1 MSAAV
6 GKPVS
11 WRLWDA
17 AEALVAAVWP
27 RRFSALTAWLLL
39 MPSILLV
46 GVLVVGLVWVGGFSL
61 HELDTSTYRLKP
73 EYTLANYVYIF
84 ERAVYL
90 KIIGRSVLAAA
101 IVTLA
106 TILLAFP
113 YAYVMVRTPSPW
125 VRKLLLVS
133 LFLPFFIGQVV
144 RAYGWLIVLGH
155 QGIINAVLGWF
166 GIGPFPMIATYGA
179 VLVGLIQFML
189 PFAVLMLA
197 PAITAI
203 PEEVELASESLGAN
217 WLRTFKNVTLPL
229 AKPGIVGASVV
240 VFTLT
245 VTDYAMPDILGGGT
259 TDFIA
264 NAIYDGYFQISD
276 AGLGSALSIVLVV
289 LGSALAALIFAV
301 LGAGSLGVAEE
312 QRR

>member
-1 MSAAV
+1 MSAAIT
-6 GKPVS
+6 KPLS

-17 AEALVAAVWP
+17 AEAVVARLWP
-27 RRFSALTAWLLL
+27 RRLRNLTVALLL
-39 MPSILLV
+39 MPSMVLV
-46 GVLVVGLVWVGGFSL
+46 GVLAVGLVWVGEFSL
-61 HELDTSTYRLKP
+61 HQLDPNTYRLKP
-73 EYTLANYVYIF
+73 EFSLGNYLYVF

-90 KIIGRSVLAAA
+90 RIIGRSVLAAA
-101 IVTLA
+101 IVTLV
-106 TILLAFP
+106 TIVLAFP
-113 YAYVMVRTPSPW
+113 YAYVMVRTPSPLI
-125 VRKLLLVS
+125 RKLLLVS

-155 QGIINAVLGWF
+155 QGIINAVLGWI

-217 WLRTFKNVTLPL
+217 WLRTFWNVTLPL

-276 AGLGSALSIVLVV
+276 AGLGSALSIILVV
-289 LGSALAALIFAV
+289 LGSALAALIFAM
-301 LGAGSLGVAEE
+301 LGAGSLGLAEE